1 MSVPHPRMRSRVHA
15 LLALGASAAAP
26 TLLAP
31 TSAHAATSA
40 TSATSV
46 TKTVAAGETW
56 EVTETTRLGLLV
68 VEEGA
73 LLTAP
78 EGYILTL
85 TVNGVETGSALES
98 TYGVTTVI
106 VPGTYRG
113 NVVVTPTVE
122 HLETFAGYTFHLRQ
136 GVYVGSAGVVT
147 ENSVLSAVRGGRLT
161 DAYARGVS
169 LTSTAQV
176 FNGFYV
182 ADGASYTLE
191 DLRVAFDGNGRCDFA
206 SYGAAVTGAGEGTR
220 LVVDGACIDTQ
231 GVVRSALIAR
241 DGADVV
247 VKNSR
252 IRALNGVLPD
262 DYVPA
267 GGANM
272 LTVPW
277 RLGLTG
283 NIRATNVIGTN
294 TKATYIN
301 SAVSSEQWGVLSTD
315 SVSNS
320 RLTTINSTVTITG
333 DSGYGTYADGKS
345 QQDLF
350 LGTDFDVATW
360 VAISTGSPVVFGDST
375 QEAVSALNTE
385 LELGLTDAELAAIEP
400 RSCVLTSRG
409 FGVMWHSGDG
419 GSVTIGG
426 GTRFSTAETMFLDKA
441 VQMAITVDGSQGAQ
455 LQAGNGVLVQI
466 METDNPGSLNGVYTE
481 PTGDATRDTA
491 FDTTAEHTADATASF
506 TDIALQ
512 GDFYNAMRT
521 GKNLVVSLD
530 GSRLDGVISASASRH
545 AVTTISSAE
554 WEQLSHVT
562 NTPQPAIN
570 NGVIVKL
577 GAGSVWTVTGTSYL
591 TRLAVDAAAEV
602 RAVDGGTLTLT
613 VDGTVTALTPGTAY
627 AGALVLAVG

>member
-1 MSVPHPRMRSRVHA
+1 MSVPHPSMRSRVHA
-15 LLALGASAAAP
+15 LLAVGSLAAAP

-31 TSAHAATSA
+31 ATAHAATA
-40 TSATSV
+40 PRR
-46 TKTVAAGETW
+46 TVAAGETW
-56 EVTETTRLGLLV
+56 EVTEVTRLGLLV

-106 VPGTYRG
+106 APGTYRG
-113 NVVVTPTVE
+113 NVVLTPAVE

-147 ENSVLSAVRGGRLT
+147 ENSVLSSVCGGRLT
-161 DAYARGVS
+161 DAYARSVS
-169 LTSTAQV
+169 LTSTAQA

-182 ADGASYTLE
+182 TDGASYTLE

-220 LVVDGACIDTQ
+220 LVVDGARIDTK

-241 DGADVV
+241 DGVNVV

-375 QEAVSALNTE
+375 QEAVAALDTD
-385 LELGLTDAELAAIEP
+385 LELGLREDELAAIEP

-426 GTRFSTAETMFLDKA
+426 GTRFSTAETMFVDKA
-441 VQMAITVDGSQGAQ
+441 VQMAITIDGSQGAE
-455 LQAGNGVLVQI
+455 LHAGNGVLVQI
-466 METDNPGSLNGVYTE
+466 METDNPGSINGVYTE
-481 PTGDATRDTA
+481 PTGDPTRDTA

-521 GKNLVVSLD
+521 GKNLAVSLD
-530 GSRLDGVISASASRH
+530 GSQLDGVISATASRH

-562 NTPQPAIN
+562 NTPRPAIN

-591 TRLAVDAAAEV
+591 TKLVVDAAAEV
-602 RAVDGGTLTLT
+602 RAADGGTLTLT
-613 VDGTVTALTPGTAY
+613 VDGTATALTPGATY
-627 AGALVLAVG
+627 AGALALTVG